1 MSGVVSSSKA
11 LRQVSRW
18 FHIADHTRLPP
29 YLAFLPTTKQAS
41 SSMQRND
48 SVWALLCSHARM
60 PLGQR
65 RARTGRGPA
74 TVSLPG
80 KAKKKISRSRGGAA
94 AAGRDDDDE
103 TPHDVTRVVAGEAKG
118 PRRRARFW
126 RRNAIWSCGCGARLP
141 AARARCTVVGV
152 GAVARAGVS
161 ALLCCHICRQLP
173 N

>member
-80 KAKKKISRSRGGAA
+80 KAKKKSL
-94 AAGRDDDDE
+94 
-103 TPHDVTRVVAGEAKG
+103 EAVGG
-118 PRRRARFW
+118 PRQPAGTTTTTTTRRHM
-126 RRNAIWSCGCGARLP
+126 
-141 AARARCTVVGV
+141 T
-152 GAVARAGVS
+152 
-161 ALLCCHICRQLP
+161 
-173 N
+173 

>member
-1 MSGVVSSSKA
+1 MRTVKRAVSGNKPLVQDRRRLNDAATDKGKQKRSLPRQKKKRRRRRYLETSTRHTHVRSSELIQSTSTSVTVVPHRRS
-11 LRQVSRW
+11 
-18 FHIADHTRLPP
+18 HTPPP

-80 KAKKKISRSRGGAA
+80 KAKKKSL
-94 AAGRDDDDE
+94 
-103 TPHDVTRVVAGEAKG
+103 EAVGG
-118 PRRRARFW
+118 PRQPAGTTTTTTTRRHM
-126 RRNAIWSCGCGARLP
+126 
-141 AARARCTVVGV
+141 T
-152 GAVARAGVS
+152 
-161 ALLCCHICRQLP
+161 
-173 N
+173 